1 MAQEK
6 LLFILV
12 LLLFFGS
19 NARAVEQF
27 EFNKSDLEFAGSI
40 SQIARQSSMSAI
52 KEKWLELKKMTQG
65 QNETNQDKLEDSEQD
80 YALSLKPSSSLKVFV
95 SSSMP
100 KELLKNYLEQAKKYK
115 ATLVFRGLQGGSWRK
130 TSELIYEITGGKD
143 EGASIQLDDM
153 AFNQYSVT
161 SVPTFVLVNEKD
173 VFEASGRTDDE
184 AEFDKVSGN
193 VGIKP
198 ALELMASGGDNQD
211 TAALKLR
218 NLGVEE

>member
-1 MAQEK
+1 
-6 LLFILV
+6 
-12 LLLFFGS
+12 
-19 NARAVEQF
+19 
-27 EFNKSDLEFAGSI
+27 
-40 SQIARQSSMSAI
+40 MSAI

>member
-161 SVPTFVLVNEKD
+161 RLL
-173 VFEASGRTDDE
+173 ACRH
-184 AEFDKVSGN
+184 
-193 VGIKP
+193 
-198 ALELMASGGDNQD
+198 LY
-211 TAALKLR
+211 
-218 NLGVEE
+218 